1 MPTTVVITGL
11 GGTTPLGGDVETTW
25 KGLTAGRSGVRSIT
39 EDWAQDLP
47 TTFAAMLAE
56 EPDLPRVEA
65 RRMDRVS
72 QIALTAALQA
82 WADAGFGLGEDNPID
97 GERLAVSCGTGIGG
111 MHSLLANWD
120 TQKERGVRRVSP
132 YTIPLL
138 MANAA
143 SSNIGLRLGAMAS
156 LHTPVSACA
165 SSNDAIALGLD
176 LLRLGRA
183 DVVVAGGSEA
193 VVHPFT
199 LAGFGQMMALSRRND
214 DPERASRPWD
224 RDRDGFVL
232 GEGSC
237 MLVLETL
244 EHARARGARIYGTLA
259 GAGHSADSHD
269 MVQPDPSGRGQM
281 LAMRRALADAD
292 LAPADVKHVNAH
304 ATSTPQGDTTE
315 AASIRGVLGEDSAA
329 VVTGT
334 KSMTGH
340 LLGGAGAIE
349 SVATVLALRDRVA
362 PPTIN
367 LDNPEADLGIDIA
380 ANTARPLGP
389 GDLAAINNSFGFG
402 GPNVA
407 LCFTNEHI
415 TA

>member
-1 MPTTVVITGL
+1 MSTPVVITGI
-11 GGTTPLGGDVETTW
+11 GATTPLGGNVDDTW
-25 KGLTAGRSGVRSIT
+25 AALRAGTSGVSSIE
-39 EDWAQDLP
+39 EDWAADLP
-47 TTFAAMLAE
+47 TTFAAQCVV

-72 QIALTAALQA
+72 QLAVVAALQA
-82 WADAGFGLGEDNPID
+82 WSDAGFGLDEDNPID
-97 GERLAVSCGTGIGG
+97 GERLGVSCGTGIGG
-111 MHSLLANWD
+111 LQSLLGNWD
-120 TQKERGVRRVSP
+120 VQKERGVRRVSP
-132 YTIPLL
+132 FTIPLL

-143 SSNIGLRLGAMAS
+143 ASNVGLRLGAMAS

-165 SSNDAIALGLD
+165 SSNEAIAHALD
-176 LLRLGRA
+176 TLRLGRA

-199 LAGFGQMMALSRRND
+199 MAGFSQMKALSRRND
-214 DPERASRPWD
+214 DPAAASRPWD
-224 RDRDGFVL
+224 TDRDGFVL
-232 GEGSC
+232 GEGSV

-244 EHARARGARIYGTLA
+244 EHAQARGATIYGTLA
-259 GAGHSADSHD
+259 GAGLSADSHD

-281 LAMRRALADAD
+281 LAMTRALTE
-292 LAPADVKHVNAH
+292 ADVAADQVAHVNAH
-304 ATSTPQGDTTE
+304 ATATPQGDTTE
-315 AASIRGVLGEDSAA
+315 AGSIRGALGENTTA

-340 LLGGAGAIE
+340 LLGAAGAIE
-349 SVATVLALRDRVA
+349 SLATILALRDRVV

-367 LDNPEADLGIDIA
+367 LDNLEAGLGIDIA
-380 ANTARPLGP
+380 ANTARELPA

-407 LCFTNEHI
+407 LCFTNQHV